1 MKTLSRT
8 FAIITGLV
16 AGLVWPA
23 AASERHPGDDQSSS
37 DSSRFGATA
46 CRLPQDG
53 HVQFMNSKDAFKGAG
68 GGGSYGDIFFAGG
81 AGTRTTS
88 HGGSSA
94 GAATAP
100 HASGGATAGSGGAA
114 APGGSPA
121 LSGGGAGGGTTMAP
135 PTATQGPGDAM
146 AGNPGRRGIT
156 EPPSDSTP
164 TWIPSPTEHR
174 PDYTPPGN
182 QKDHGK
188 GKDHPKKISPKVTA
202 TPEPASAVLLG
213 TGILGLAAARLRRWR
228 KKA

>member
-37 DSSRFGATA
+37 DSSKFGAAA
-46 CRLPQDG
+46 CRLPQDS
-53 HVQFMNSKDAFKGAG
+53 HVQFMNGKDAFKGAG

-81 AGTRTTS
+81 AGARTTS

-94 GAATAP
+94 AAPAP
-100 HASGGATAGSGGAA
+100 HGATAGSGGGAA
-114 APGGSPA
+114 SGGGSPA
-121 LSGGGAGGGTTMAP
+121 FSGGGAGGGTTMVP
-135 PTATQGPGDAM
+135 PTVTQGPGDAV
-146 AGNPGRRGIT
+146 GNPGRRSIT
-156 EPPSDSTP
+156 EPPADSAP

-174 PDYTPPGN
+174 PDFTPPGN

-188 GKDHPKKISPKVTA
+188 GKDHPKKIAPKVTA
-202 TPEPASAVLLG
+202 TPEPASAILLG
-213 TGILGLAAARLRRWR
+213 TGILGLAASRLRRWR
-228 KKA
+228 KKV